1 MLNYE
6 IRHTEGILML
16 NPEGRLKAEDFTK
29 LAGIVDAHLEKHGPL
44 HGVLIHAKSF
54 PGWEDFGALLAHLKF
69 VKEHHRSIEK
79 VAVVADGAFAVT
91 MPYIANHF
99 IHAQVQHFE
108 FAREDAAME
117 WLTHGGNAPS
127 DA

>member
-6 IRHTEGILML
+6 LRPKDGILML
-16 NPEGRLKAEDFTK
+16 NPEGPLKAEDFTK
-29 LAGIVDAHLEKHGPL
+29 LAGVVDAHLEKQGTL

-79 VAVVADGAFAVT
+79 VAVVADGAIANT

-108 FAREDAAME
+108 FAREDAALD
-117 WLTHGGNAPS
+117 WLRQNG
-127 DA
+127 DAHSEV